1 MIDPGSG
8 DGREPI
14 QLVASDGRP
23 DRVRPAAPD
32 PAAPARRVVSF
43 EDPDGAYLAAAAL
56 KRYLDASVVSDAVL
70 IPTDRGPGLQIPAD
84 AAKLRVLRA
93 IVRRF
98 GGTIGPI
105 E

>member
-1 MIDPGSG
+1 M
-8 DGREPI
+8 
-14 QLVASDGRP
+14 
-23 DRVRPAAPD
+23 
-32 PAAPARRVVSF
+32 
-43 EDPDGAYLAAAAL
+43 
-56 KRYLDASVVSDAVL
+56 VSDAIL

-93 IVRRF
+93 IVVRF